1 MMTPT
6 EIAPHILRT
15 LAEAQTEGRVMD
27 LETLSL
33 AIQVRRADVRKTVSA
48 LHQQGLV
55 DALRLRLSLAG
66 FAMGAA
72 LMKEELRPIR
82 RQKAQAEK
90 VKVNAA

>member
-1 MMTPT
+1 MTPT
-6 EIAPHILRT
+6 EIAPYILRT

-33 AIQVRRADVRKTVSA
+33 AVQVRRADVRKTVTA

-66 FAMGAA
+66 FAMGRAY
-72 LMKEELRPIR
+72 MKQELPPLQ
-82 RQKAQAEK
+82 RQKPQAEK
-90 VKVNAA
+90 VKVDAA

>member
-1 MMTPT
+1 MMTP
-6 EIAPHILRT
+6 EQIAPHVLRA

-66 FAMGAA
+66 FALGTS
-72 LMKEELRPIR
+72 LLSRELAPIR
-82 RQKAQAEK
+82 RSKAAAAK
-90 VKVNAA
+90 VSAA